1 MASESSSG
9 KRVFVDEKNERPSE
23 PKGGILRDALA
34 ELDSTLAG
42 SAKSILQSKKEVTG
56 SEVKAASGQKV
67 TPMANAIKGANL
79 SRKKNVL
86 GRGLSALMQASEVS
100 VEPVSSEKG
109 TQGNSAQTTSASRH
123 PWQDA
128 EREVAP
134 QASKVERASSVE
146 ASEQN
151 PPEESL
157 SPAGGLFYLSI
168 DKVFRNTE
176 QPRQYFAEAEIEE
189 LSSSIKKSG
198 LLQPII
204 VRRRAQPEGSGEYE
218 IVAGERRWR
227 AAQLA
232 ELTRIP
238 ALVRDLSDRETLELG
253 IVENVQ
259 RSDLNPVEEALAYQR
274 LISDFGATQE
284 QVATTVGKDRAS
296 VANTLRLLKLA
307 PKVQE
312 MLAQKELSAGHG
324 RTLLAVSSPAEQRKL
339 AERIVADSLSVR
351 AVERIVKEG
360 NEFADA
366 KVPSGRKAK
375 TNVST
380 KEATP
385 AMKALEDRFRRA
397 LGTKVQL
404 ISSGEGSGELRI
416 SYFSEEELTSLM
428 DRLGA

>member
-1 MASESSSG
+1 MASQSHSG
-9 KRVFVDEKNERPSE
+9 KRVETDEKKEGSSVI
-23 PKGGILRDALA
+23 KGGILRDALA

-42 SAKSILQSKKEVTG
+42 SAGAMHGAKKDVDG
-56 SEVKAASGQKV
+56 GQVQAAQGEKV

-79 SRKKNVL
+79 SRRKNVL
-86 GRGLSALMQASEVS
+86 GRGLNALMQASEVS
-100 VEPVSSEKG
+100 VEP
-109 TQGNSAQTTSASRH
+109 SAAQKEGSGAERH

-128 EREVAP
+128 DREEAP
-134 QASKVERASSVE
+134 KAAAQTEEKTS
-146 ASEQN
+146 SEQS
-151 PPEESL
+151 P

-168 DKVFRNTE
+168 EKIFRNTE
-176 QPRQYFAEAEIEE
+176 QPRQYFSEPEIEE

-204 VRRRAQPEGSGEYE
+204 VRRRAQSDGEGEYE

-227 AAQLA
+227 AAQAAQLS
-232 ELTRIP
+232 RIP

-259 RSDLNPVEEALAYQR
+259 RSDLNPIEEGLAYQR

-284 QVATTVGKDRAS
+284 QVAQTVGKDRAS

-324 RTLLAVSSPAEQRKL
+324 RALLSVSSPAEQRKL
-339 AERIVADSLSVR
+339 AERIIADSLSVR
-351 AVERIVKEG
+351 AVERLVKSG
-360 NEFADA
+360 NEFA
-366 KVPSGRKAK
+366 
-375 TNVST
+375 
-380 KEATP
+380 EAPASAGKKGKSAPATTEASP
-385 AMKALEDRFRRA
+385 AMKALEERFRRA

-404 ISSGEGSGELRI
+404 ISNGENRGELRI
-416 SYFSEEELTSLM
+416 SYFSEEELSSLL